1 MNRNSIIGFLLI
13 AAIMVGY
20 TVWMTPSAEEMAQKK
35 HVQDSVAKVMRTR
48 QMAIDSLDKP
58 ETKPAPVQ
66 ETKIIESSPEP
77 AAEVSTDYAS
87 LKNSYD
93 VFANSAIG
101 EDKTYILEN
110 KLVKIEIGSKGG
122 YIKNVELKDYQ
133 TFDSL
138 PLRLF
143 DPETSNFGLSFFVN
157 SRVINTS
164 GFYFQPTSI
173 AANETHFVVN
183 EGEQFSFSMRLYAD
197 AGEGALDKTKY
208 IEYLY
213 TLGNDDY
220 MFDFTI
226 NLVNM
231 QNVISSNT
239 NYIDLNWYA
248 DLQKQERSADRFSG
262 LPTIYYKYFQDDVEY
277 MDENDDEEIDI
288 KTKLKW
294 VSFKQRFFSSTL
306 VAKNSF
312 DNGSLKVFT
321 QEHPASERYLR
332 SMQAE
337 FGIPFNRNGETNVP
351 LQFYFGPNKFYSL
364 KSYGIGLENQIPV
377 GWGIFGWI
385 NKWIVIPVFN
395 WLGGYGWNYGIVIL
409 VLTLMLKTALFPI
422 AYKTYLSSAKMRVLK
437 PEVDELSK
445 KYPKKEDAMKKQQA
459 VMALYKKAGANPAS
473 GCIPMLLQMPI
484 LIAMFRFFPASIEL
498 RQQSFLWATDLS
510 SYDSIYS
517 WTQQIPLLSTYYGNH
532 ISLFT
537 LLMTVSTIMYT
548 YLNNQMMSGQTQQM
562 PGMKTMMYIMPI
574 MFLGLFNNYA
584 SGLSYY
590 YFLANIITFGQMFAF
605 RYLINE
611 DKLRAQIERNK
622 KKPAKKKSSLQKRLE
637 EAAKQRSAK
646 K

>member
-1 MNRNSIIGFLLI
+1 
-13 AAIMVGY
+13 MVGY
-20 TVWMTPSAEEMAQKK
+20 TVWMTPSAEEMAEKQRVNDSIAAVKMTQQK
-35 HVQDSVAKVMRTR
+35 
-48 QMAIDSLDKP
+48 AIDSLKNQE
-58 ETKPAPVQ
+58 ETAILTQSRQTVETVQ
-66 ETKIIESSPEP
+66 TDE
-77 AAEVSTDYAS
+77 AAADEFSTDYAS

-93 VFANSAIG
+93 VFANSAVG
-101 EDKTYILEN
+101 PNKSYILEN
-110 KLVKIEIGSKGG
+110 DLVKIEIGSKGG
-122 YIKNVELKDYQ
+122 FIKNVILKNYQ

-138 PLRLF
+138 PLSLF
-143 DPETSNFGLSFFVN
+143 NPETSNFGLSFFVN

-164 GFYFQPTSI
+164 GLYFQPALTDSS
-173 AANETHFVVN
+173 ETHLTISGDN
-183 EGEQFSFSMRLYAD
+183 HLSFSMRLYAD
-197 AGEGALDKTKY
+197 AGEGILDKSKY

-213 TLGNDDY
+213 ELNSNEY

-226 NLVNM
+226 NVVNM
-231 QNVISSNT
+231 QGVISANT

-248 DLQKQERSADRFSG
+248 DLRKQEKSADRFSG
-262 LPTIYYKYFQDDVEY
+262 LPTIYYKYFKDDVEY
-277 MDENDDEEIDI
+277 LNENDDDEEDI

-294 VSFKQRFFSSTL
+294 VSFKQRFFSSVL
-306 VAKNSF
+306 VAKNNF
-312 DNGSLKVFT
+312 DNGTLKVFT
-321 QEHPASERYLR
+321 QEHPTSDRYLR
-332 SMQAE
+332 SMEAD
-337 FGIPFNRNGETNVP
+337 FGLAFNKHGVTSVP
-351 LQFYFGPNKFYSL
+351 LQFYFGPNKFYGL
-364 KSYGIGLENQIPV
+364 KSYGIELEKQIPV

-385 NKWIVIPVFN
+385 NRFIVIPVFN
-395 WLGGYGWNYGIVIL
+395 WLGSYGWNYGIVIL
-409 VLTLMLKTALFPI
+409 VLTLMLKLALFPI

-473 GCIPMLLQMPI
+473 GCVPMLLQMPI

-510 SYDSIYS
+510 SYDSIYNLPFN
-517 WTQQIPLLSTYYGNH
+517 IPYYGDH
-532 ISLFT
+532 VSLFT

-548 YLNNQMMSGQTQQM
+548 YLNNQMMGAQTQQM

-590 YFLANIITFGQMFAF
+590 YFLANIITFSQMFAF

-622 KKPAKKKSSLQKRLE
+622 KKPAKKKSNFQKRLE
-637 EAAKQRSAK
+637 EAAKQRGAK
-646 K
+646 R

>member
-20 TVWMTPSAEEMAQKK
+20 TVWMTPSAEEMAQKQQ
-35 HVQDSVAKVMRTR
+35 VQDSIANVNRARQIVIDSIKNAELAKV
-48 QMAIDSLDKP
+48 P
-58 ETKPAPVQ
+58 E
-66 ETKIIESSPEP
+66 ENISPNTSP
-77 AAEVSTDYAS
+77 QQTAEIVSTDYAS
-87 LKNSYD
+87 LKNNYD
-93 VFANSAIG
+93 VFANSAVG
-101 EDKTYILEN
+101 DDKIYILEN
-110 KLVKIEIGSKGG
+110 DLVKIEIGSKGG
-122 YIKNVELKDYQ
+122 FIKNVELKDYQ

-138 PLRLF
+138 PLTLF
-143 DPETSNFGLSFFVN
+143 NPETSNFGLSFFVN

-164 GFYFQPTSI
+164 GLYFQTD
-173 AANETHFVVN
+173 ATETHLKV
-183 EGEQFSFSMRLYAD
+183 GYDKQLSFSMRLYAD
-197 AGEGALDKTKY
+197 AGEGALDKSKY

-213 TLGNDDY
+213 TLESDNY

-226 NLVNM
+226 NVVNM
-231 QNVISSNT
+231 QNIISTNT
-239 NYIDLNWYA
+239 NYLDLNWYA
-248 DLQKQERSADRFSG
+248 DLKKQEKSADRFSG
-262 LPTIYYKYFQDDVEY
+262 LPTVYYKYYKDDVEY
-277 MDENDDEEIDI
+277 MDENDDDVEDVN
-288 KTKLKW
+288 TKLKW
-294 VSFKQRFFSSTL
+294 VAFKQRFFSSIL
-306 VAKNSF
+306 IAKNNF
-312 DNGSLKVFT
+312 DNGTLKVFT
-321 QEHPASERYLR
+321 QEKPSSERYLR
-332 SMQAE
+332 SMQAD
-337 FGIPFNRNGETNVP
+337 FGIPYNKSGETSIA
-351 LQFYFGPNKFYSL
+351 LQFYFGPNTFYGL
-364 KSYGIGLENQIPV
+364 KSYGIGLEDLIPV

-445 KYPKKEDAMKKQQA
+445 KYPKKDDAMKKQQA
-459 VMALYKKAGANPAS
+459 VMGLYKKAGANPAS

-510 SYDSIYS
+510 SYDSIYNLPFN
-517 WTQQIPLLSTYYGNH
+517 IPYYGDH
-532 ISLFT
+532 VSLFT

-611 DKLRAQIERNK
+611 DKLRKQIEINK
-622 KKPAKKKSSLQKRLE
+622 KKPAKKKSAFQKRLE
-637 EAAKQRSAK
+637 DAAKQRGAK
-646 K
+646 R